1 MGSAMKRS
9 AQPIEAVDVVMGD
22 EYTDSITGIKGIAT
36 AVYTFLTGCDQV
48 CLSFVVGGENKFHT
62 VDASRLKELAP
73 KVRKGGPAAAPAP
86 GSRAVGA
93 RS

>member
-1 MGSAMKRS
+1 MKRS
-9 AQPIEAVDVVMGD
+9 AQPVEAADVVMGE
-22 EYTDSITGIKGIAT
+22 EYTDSITGIKGVAI

-48 CLSFVVGGENKFHT
+48 CLSFVVGGENKLHT

-73 KVRKGGPAAAPAP
+73 KKARKGGPAGAPSP